1 MNEFGKI
8 FCTSQLAQLDE
19 YAIEKDGVTS
29 LELMEGAAVVFTRK
43 LLEFFPKARF
53 FAVVAGPGNNGGDG
67 FACARFLMDAGKN
80 VKVYDVTP
88 GKDGSVARE
97 TCRQRYLEAGGRI
110 VEVRRAGELRLEEG
124 QVVVDA
130 LFGAGLNRPVKG
142 VYAEVVETMN
152 ESGLPIVAL
161 DMPSGL
167 MGEDN
172 SRNDRTAIVKADYTY
187 TFQFMKL
194 AFLLPENAEYVG
206 ELHVLDINL
215 QTGDIEPDWY
225 CTTLE
230 TVQELLPESNRF
242 AHKGMNGRGL
252 LIAGSRGMM
261 GAAVLGAK
269 AAVRSGVGVLH
280 CHVPKGCGDI
290 MQVAVPEA
298 ILEEDESECCFSA
311 LKEMERWNAIAVGPG
326 IGQRDETVEGLRAL
340 LQHWKGRLVLDADA
354 LNILA
359 THKDLLECVPEDSIL
374 TPHIGEFERLTGKSE
389 NDFER
394 LNKLLIFAKQYRVN
408 VVLKGAYSAVATA
421 DGELYFN
428 MSGNPGMAK
437 GGCGDVLTGVLL
449 ALAANGIK
457 MKEVARIGVF
467 AHGLAGDLLAER
479 VGMRGIS
486 SGLLAE
492 EMGAAWSEIEG

>member
-1 MNEFGKI
+1 MESAAESWVDFFENSFEEAGK
-8 FCTSQLAQLDE
+8 
-19 YAIEKDGVTS
+19 AIVI
-29 LELMEGAAVVFTRK
+29 
-43 LLEFFPKARF
+43 
-53 FAVVAGPGNNGGDG
+53 AGKGNNGGDG
-67 FACARFLMDAGKN
+67 FVIARLL
-80 VKVYDVTP
+80 
-88 GKDGSVARE
+88 
-97 TCRQRYLEAGGRI
+97 LENGWD
-110 VEVRRAGELRLEEG
+110 VEVVTVEGWRAMTEDCKEAERLWRKEKMGVKTVACPEEWTPDEG
-124 QVVVDA
+124 AVLVDA
-130 LFGAGLNRPVKG
+130 LFGAGLNRPVEG
-142 VYAEVVETMN
+142 LEARLIRRMNALPNEVYAVD
-152 ESGLPIVAL
+152 I
-161 DMPSGL
+161 PSGL